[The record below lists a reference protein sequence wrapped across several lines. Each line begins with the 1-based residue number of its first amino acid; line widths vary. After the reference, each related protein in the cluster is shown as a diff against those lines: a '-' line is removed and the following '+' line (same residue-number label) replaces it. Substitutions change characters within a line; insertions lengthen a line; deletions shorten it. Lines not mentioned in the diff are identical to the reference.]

1 MIRFIPD
8 TWRDAIL
15 RPLAMAAP
23 DAGVY
28 VEIMSPDFRYVF
40 ILALAA
46 IWLVLAGLRRGRPA
60 TPVLLLLGLTT
71 LAFVPWLVTSG
82 NGRYFIAFL
91 LAAGPLCLGLIYTLP
106 FTRALRVTMAIF
118 VVAIQAFVIHEN
130 KPWQWWGLARW
141 TDSPFFETDPKSDL
155 TSHAATYVTISSISY
170 SLLAPR
176 FPESSRWINLTSQ
189 KGYTSP
195 ARDAV
200 RAQEFLA
207 AAQTLKVIFPS
218 MPDQMN
224 PESLPSD
231 GLFDAINGLLAAYR
245 LRIRDAKQCGFL
257 QSNGLASMAS
267 RRVDRPS
274 ARMVRE
280 TGFWICPLTRPGAA
294 PPSSGAVV
302 PHPADRVFEKLE
314 SLCPR
319 LFRPGESLTLP
330 IPKGALR
337 SYIGSDMKAYVMAD
351 GGVYYKYLRAL
362 NAVEIGTS
370 DAVMNEKFSMDCN
383 SVRGRSGLPWEREI

>member
-46 IWLVLAGLRRGRPA
+46 IWLVLAGMRHARPA
-60 TPVLLLLGLTT
+60 TPVLLLLGLTA
-71 LAFVPWLVTSG
+71 LAFVPWLATSG

-91 LAAGPLCLGLIYTLP
+91 LVAGPLCLGLIYTLP

-118 VVAIQAFVIHEN
+118 VLAVQAFVIHEN

-141 TDSPFFETDPKSDL
+141 TDSPFFETDPRSDL

-176 FPESSRWINLTSQ
+176 FPESSRWVNLTSQ
-189 KGYTSP
+189 KGHTSP

-200 RAQEFLA
+200 RTQEFLA
-207 AAQTLKVIFPS
+207 VAQTLKVIFPS

-224 PESLPSD
+224 AESLPSD
-231 GLFDAINGLLAAYR
+231 SLFDAINGLLAAYR
-245 LRIRDAKQCGFL
+245 LRIPDPKQCGFL
-257 QSNGLASMAS
+257 HSNGLASMAS
-267 RRVDRPS
+267 RRVERPS
-274 ARMVRE
+274 ARMMRE
-280 TGFWICPLTRPGAA
+280 TGFWICPLTRPAVG
-294 PPSSGAVV
+294 PSSGPVV
-302 PHPADRVFEKLE
+302 AHRADRVFEKLE
-314 SLCPR
+314 SVCPR

-330 IPKGALR
+330 IPNGALR
-337 SYIGSDMKAYVMAD
+337 SYIGSDTKAYVMDD

-370 DAVMNEKFSMDCN
+370 DSVMKEKFSMDCN
-383 SVRGRSGLPWEREI
+383 RIPGRSGLPWEREI